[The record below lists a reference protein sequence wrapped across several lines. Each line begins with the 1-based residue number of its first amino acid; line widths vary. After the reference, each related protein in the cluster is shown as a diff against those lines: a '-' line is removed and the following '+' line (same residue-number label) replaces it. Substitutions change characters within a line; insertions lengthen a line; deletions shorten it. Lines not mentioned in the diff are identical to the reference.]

1 MPFTID
7 DPDVERLARD
17 LAAATGEPVPRA
29 LAAALRERLA
39 RVRGGA
45 RRGDA
50 ARGDGPDVAVAPDAS
65 EGVSARPQ
73 LDTVAAIQAYV
84 AALPDLDPRTP
95 DEILGYD
102 AAGLPH

>member
-7 DPDVERLARD
+7 DPDIERLARD

-29 LAAALRERLA
+29 LAAALRERLD
-39 RVRGGA
+39 RVRREPDAGIAAAGA
-45 RRGDA
+45 RPVGA
-50 ARGDGPDVAVAPDAS
+50 APERPPLGSVA
-65 EGVSARPQ
+65 E
-73 LDTVAAIQAYV
+73 IQAYL
-84 AALPDLDPRTP
+84 AALPDLDPRAP

>member
-7 DPDVERLARD
+7 DPDIERLARD

-39 RVRGGA
+39 RVQRGG
-45 RRGDA
+45 
-50 ARGDGPDVAVAPDAS
+50 GPDATPAPDAP
-65 EGVSARPQ
+65 ARPR
-73 LDTVAAIQAYV
+73 LGTVAEIQAYV
-84 AALPDLDPRTP
+84 AALPELDPRRP

>member
-1 MPFTID
+1 VPFTID
-7 DPDVERLARD
+7 DPDIERLARD

-39 RVRGGA
+39 RVHRG
-45 RRGDA
+45 R
-50 ARGDGPDVAVAPDAS
+50 GPDLAAAAPDAL
-65 EGVSARPQ
+65 ARPR
-73 LDTVAAIQAYV
+73 LGTVAEIQAYV
-84 AALPDLDPRTP
+84 AALPERDPRTP

>member
-7 DPDVERLARD
+7 DPDIERLARD

-29 LAAALRERLA
+29 VAAALRERLA
-39 RVRGGA
+39 RVA
-45 RRGDA
+45 R
-50 ARGDGPDVAVAPDAS
+50 
-65 EGVSARPQ
+65 
-73 LDTVAAIQAYV
+73 VAAPPAPRRALGTLADIQAYV
-84 AALPDLDPRTP
+84 AALPELDGRPA